1 VRNHLN
7 QEFVMNVQPFVESQD
22 LLDQPTTLKKRLQ
35 EDGYLFFRNL
45 VDPEPLHNLLVNI
58 LNICKKHNW
67 LLQGSKL
74 LDRKGRADAY
84 EGYFEFT
91 DVYRELQKLEDF
103 HGLPHHPKIIS
114 TLSAILG
121 GQVFPHP
128 RNIARVTLPGSAKM
142 TTPSHQDYV
151 FIQGSQEF
159 YTVWFPLC
167 DCPEEL
173 GGLIVARGSHKNGIL
188 PTHEA
193 EGTGGLCS
201 IVDDEAQEW
210 LGSDFRSGDIIIF
223 HSLTVHKA
231 YPNVTEDLL
240 RISCDFRYQT
250 LAEPVVVWDTLRPH
264 MQLHSWEDI
273 YSSWHHD
280 TYKYYW
286 HQYKLNVI
294 PAVEPWEVPPTFK

>member
-1 VRNHLN
+1 MRIH
-7 QEFVMNVQPFVESQD
+7 PFVESQD
-22 LLDQPTTLKKRLQ
+22 FLDQPAALKNRLK

-45 VDPEPLHNLLVNI
+45 VDREPLQDLLVEM
-58 LNICKKHNW
+58 LDICKKHGW
-67 LLQGSKL
+67 LLEGSEL
-74 LDRKGRADAY
+74 TDRKGKADAY

-91 DVYRELQKLEDF
+91 DVYREIQRLENF
-103 HGLPHHPKIIS
+103 HRLSHHGNIIS
-114 TLSAILG
+114 TLSVIMG
-121 GQVFPHP
+121 DRVFPHP

-151 FIQGSQEF
+151 FIQGSQQF
-159 YTVWFPLC
+159 CTLWLPLC

-173 GGLIVARGSHKNGIL
+173 GGLIIARGSHHNGIL

-210 LGSDFRSGDIIIF
+210 VSSDFHLGDAILF

-231 YPNVTEDLL
+231 YPNTTKETL
-240 RISCDFRYQT
+240 RLSCDFRYQPVSD
-250 LAEPVVVWDTLRPH
+250 PVVVWDTLRPH

-273 YSSWHHD
+273 YSNWERVE
-280 TYKYYW
+280 YKYYW
-286 HQYKLNVI
+286 HQYELHVI
-294 PAVEPWEVPPTFK
+294 PGLNPWQVPPTVNT